1 MSKPTDPLTGLIAGT
16 EVNPSM
22 DALVESNTLFALVLL
37 DIDHL
42 LALNRDFG
50 HEAGDWVFRLIA
62 AHIKEL
68 FQTPSMGFRVGGDA
82 FAIVMPEKNKETAF
96 LVAEDLRRRV
106 CEAQHTP
113 HLNQSVSIGIA
124 SFPEDG
130 SRTADIY
137 RRADGAMIRAKK
149 EDRNCVRLAREEKLT
164 PKTSHYTQAQLEQL
178 SEISEKIS
186 VGEAAL
192 LREALDDLLRKYDE

>member
-1 MSKPTDPLTGLIAGT
+1 MSKPTDPLTGLITGA
-16 EVNPSM
+16 EANPAM
-22 DALVESNTLFALVLL
+22 DALVERNAPFALVLL
-37 DIDHL
+37 DIDNL

-62 AHIKEL
+62 EQMKAL
-68 FQTPSMGFRVGGDA
+68 FPAPSLNFRIGGDS
-82 FAIVMPEKNKETAF
+82 FAVVMPEKNKETAF
-96 LVAEDLRRRV
+96 LIAEDLRRRV
-106 CEAQHTP
+106 CEAAYSTP
-113 HLNQSVSIGIA
+113 LNQSVSIGIS
-124 SFPEDG
+124 SFPDDG

-137 RRADGAMIRAKK
+137 RRADGAMLRAKK
-149 EDRNCVRLAREEKLT
+149 EGRNCVRLAREEKLT
-164 PKTSHYTQAQLEQL
+164 PKTSHYTQSQLEQL